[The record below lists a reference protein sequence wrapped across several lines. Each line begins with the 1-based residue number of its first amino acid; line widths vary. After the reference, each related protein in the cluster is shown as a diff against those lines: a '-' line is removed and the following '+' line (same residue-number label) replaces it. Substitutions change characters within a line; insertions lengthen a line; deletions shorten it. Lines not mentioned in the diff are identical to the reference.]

1 MEHWI
6 DAILGFSY
14 IGIFLVVFAET
25 GLLVGAA
32 LPGDSLLIAA
42 GIVAANQKGN
52 VHLDLGGVIVAVVAG
67 AILGSI
73 VGYFL
78 GKRWGPAIFSR
89 QHSRLF
95 KPEYRVRAEE
105 FFAKEGPKS
114 VMLARFIP
122 FVRAVVPTLAGVS
135 NMDFR
140 QYALYS
146 VVGAIVWGAG
156 LPALASYVGQRIPD
170 LDHYILLI
178 IAVVIV
184 LSAIPVLL
192 KVLEA
197 RHAPHV

>member
-67 AILGSI
+67 AILGSS

-78 GKRWGPAIFSR
+78 G
-89 QHSRLF
+89 
-95 KPEYRVRAEE
+95 
-105 FFAKEGPKS
+105 
-114 VMLARFIP
+114 
-122 FVRAVVPTLAGVS
+122 
-135 NMDFR
+135 
-140 QYALYS
+140 
-146 VVGAIVWGAG
+146 
-156 LPALASYVGQRIPD
+156 
-170 LDHYILLI
+170 
-178 IAVVIV
+178 
-184 LSAIPVLL
+184 
-192 KVLEA
+192 
-197 RHAPHV
+197 